1 MMYLYMKQ
9 CVVYKIEWKP
19 YNYSI
24 SHLFFRVVYP
34 KLTKTVP
41 AFNFLERTNKN
52 ENCKT
57 MLEEF
62 TFVTVDGHKKID
74 VSVWYRTSLQTLSH
88 TVEYT
93 GEPKKLAHFCTPYN
107 FVKYWSIFNFFSL
120 SESREICNCTITKDP
135 PAHQVHYP
143 VKCQCL
149 KSINCKQSDCCN
161 NTFWECVVQQQD
173 APMEHMM

>member
-1 MMYLYMKQ
+1 MYLYMKQ

-107 FVKYWSIFNFFSL
+107 FVKYWSIFNFFHCRNREKFVIVLSL
-120 SESREICNCTITKDP
+120 KIPLHIKFTILWNVSVSKASIVNKATAVTTHFES
-135 PAHQVHYP
+135 A
-143 VKCQCL
+143 
-149 KSINCKQSDCCN
+149 
-161 NTFWECVVQQQD
+161 
-173 APMEHMM
+173 